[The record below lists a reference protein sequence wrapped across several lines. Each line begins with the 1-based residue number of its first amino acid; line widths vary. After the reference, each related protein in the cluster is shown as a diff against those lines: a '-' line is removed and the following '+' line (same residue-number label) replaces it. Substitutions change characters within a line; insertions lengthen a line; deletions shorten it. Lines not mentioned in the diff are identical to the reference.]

1 MLKRYLSQLTLILML
16 VAEILIPVIW
26 FDMNCS
32 LCIKLVFGAGFP
44 VVLIAVPVLIGLW
57 KNIFKLPHA
66 DLLKR
71 MISSNVRNVT
81 LAVFILLFFL
91 AQITW
96 LMDSAY
102 SMLFD
107 FSSDRFPQEMTAFL
121 LSGVCMIISMII
133 YPYAPA
139 PDFGL
144 DKRKKIY
151 SAISFT
157 VKPEKGFNW
166 NNADLLFKPFF
177 NTVKIVNS
185 ESSEYLF
192 SIEELNVL
200 LSDSFDFKKG
210 MVNMSSF
217 REKIS
222 DLDEKLKSAGIESIE
237 QEESIDEE
245 IFNKFLH
252 IVLKYKVATQPGI
265 EDTDREKLMGQ
276 AERLKI
282 CWHPTKDSNYEYKV
296 SYNDFKETFETIQRC
311 LSDKETGDT
320 DETLLYISPGTSITA
335 SAFSALSL
343 RGSRLILYVNQG
355 NGQLMAINPNT
366 EAVNEYLANEIK
378 DE

>member
-16 VAEILIPVIW
+16 VSEILIPVIW
-26 FDMNCS
+26 FDVNCS
-32 LCIKLVFGAGFP
+32 LGIKLVFGAGFP
-44 VVLIAVPVLIGLW
+44 VVLIAVPVLVGLW
-57 KNIFKLPHA
+57 KDIFKLPHA
-66 DLLKR
+66 DLFRR

-107 FSSDRFPQEMTAFL
+107 FSPDRLPQEMTAFV
-121 LSGVCMIISMII
+121 LSGVCMIISMVI

-151 SAISFT
+151 SAISFPA
-157 VKPEKGFNW
+157 KPEKGFNW

-177 NTVKIVNS
+177 KPVKIVNS
-185 ESSEYLF
+185 ENSQYLF
-192 SIEELNVL
+192 SIEELNII

-217 REKIS
+217 RDMIS
-222 DLDEKLKSAGIESIE
+222 DLDERLRSEGVESIE
-237 QEESIDEE
+237 QGEIIDEE
-245 IFNKFLH
+245 TFNKFLH
-252 IVLKYKVATQPGI
+252 IVLKYKVATHIGI
-265 EDTDREKLMGQ
+265 ENSVREKLMEQ

-282 CWHPTKDSNYEYKV
+282 CWSPTKDSNYEYKA
-296 SYNDFKETFETIQRC
+296 SYNDFKETFETIKRC
-311 LSDKETGDT
+311 LSDNETGET
-320 DETLLYISPGTSITA
+320 DETLLYISPGTSIPA

-343 RGSRLILYVNQG
+343 RGSRLILYVNQD
-355 NGQLMAINPNT
+355 NGQLMAINPNIK
-366 EAVNEYLANEIK
+366 AMNEYLATEIK

>member
-1 MLKRYLSQLTLILML
+1 ML

-252 IVLKYKVATQPGI
+252 IVLKYKVATYPGI
-265 EDTDREKLMGQ
+265 EDSDREKLMGQ

-282 CWHPTKDSNYEYKV
+282 CWRSTKDSNYEYKV

>member
-252 IVLKYKVATQPGI
+252 IVLKYKVATYPGI
-265 EDTDREKLMGQ
+265 EDSDREKLMGQ

-282 CWHPTKDSNYEYKV
+282 CWRSTKDSNYEYKV

>member
-1 MLKRYLSQLTLILML
+1 MLKRNLSQLTLILML
-16 VAEILIPVIW
+16 VSEILIPLLW
-26 FDMNCS
+26 FNVDCRMEIC
-32 LCIKLVFGAGFP
+32 LVFGFGLPWILMCIAICKGFEN
-44 VVLIAVPVLIGLW
+44 
-57 KNIFKLPHA
+57 NIFKLPHA

-121 LSGVCMIISMII
+121 LSGASMIISMII

-151 SAISFT
+151 SAISLSREGLFEYSKAE
-157 VKPEKGFNW
+157 V
-166 NNADLLFKPFF
+166 LFKPFYES
-177 NTVKIVNS
+177 VIPVNS
-185 ESSEYLF
+185 DKPDYLF
-192 SIEELNVL
+192 GIKKLYIVLSNSIDFNKKII
-200 LSDSFDFKKG
+200 DFKTFEENKPELVE
-210 MVNMSSF
+210 M
-217 REKIS
+217 
-222 DLDEKLKSAGIESIE
+222 LKQVGIESIPNDGI
-237 QEESIDEE
+237 IDEE
-245 IFNKFLH
+245 IFKKFLH
-252 IVLKYKVATQPGI
+252 IVLKYKIATHPGI
-265 EDTDREKLMGQ
+265 QDPIRDRLIKQSEHLEIIWRTDQ
-276 AERLKI
+276 ASGDLYK
-282 CWHPTKDSNYEYKV
+282 SNY
-296 SYNDFKETFETIQRC
+296 NIFHETFEAIQKC
-311 LSDKETGDT
+311 LKDNESGDT
-320 DETLLYISPGTSITA
+320 SETLLYITPGTAVVTG
-335 SAFSALSL
+335 AFSALSL

-366 EAVNEYLANEIK
+366 EAMNEYLDEIK